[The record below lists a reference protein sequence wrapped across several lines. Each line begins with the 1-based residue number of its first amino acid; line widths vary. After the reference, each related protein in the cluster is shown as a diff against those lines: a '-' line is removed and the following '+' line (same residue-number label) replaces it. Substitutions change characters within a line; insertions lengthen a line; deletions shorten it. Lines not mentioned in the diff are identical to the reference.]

1 LNDKQVEQKAPRSKQ
16 MRIPR
21 VRGFGNKNSPDS
33 NSSNRSATLS
43 RTSVDETFLQIES
56 DNDIPRTSSMKKS
69 PVRDTVKDSEK
80 DSLEA
85 SATAFLDRVGKR
97 LGYGVGN
104 KNMDGEERSVGDSHY
119 RDNGHGTSIDWE
131 LPSLDNVVES
141 YQQLETLN
149 DNEGESNQ
157 TDIFCGS
164 QKYESIRLRNFI
176 ERIIILSKKKE
187 NGRWFPYLYE
197 VIISQWIALIAIQ
210 TKPSD
215 HASGN
220 QSVTSS
226 VSAASKN
233 DDLSPSVS
241 KALNDASKKVKGLT
255 ISCAPILLELIKKS
269 LGFRIQRILRH
280 RARQMGPEVRGPYL
294 VTCDQNL
301 LLLMHV
307 WITVISTPMFSD
319 ELALTLMMRS
329 SDF

>member
-1 LNDKQVEQKAPRSKQ
+1 
-16 MRIPR
+16 
-21 VRGFGNKNSPDS
+21 
-33 NSSNRSATLS
+33 
-43 RTSVDETFLQIES
+43 
-56 DNDIPRTSSMKKS
+56 
-69 PVRDTVKDSEK
+69 
-80 DSLEA
+80 
-85 SATAFLDRVGKR
+85 
-97 LGYGVGN
+97 
-104 KNMDGEERSVGDSHY
+104 MDGEERSVGDSHY

-149 DNEGESNQ
+149 EQ
-157 TDIFCGS
+157 TDVFCGS

-301 LLLMHV
+301 LLKLEKL
-307 WITVISTPMFSD
+307 IYTVTDACLDNRNFDSNVFRRTSIDVNDALVRFLRDLFSFF
-319 ELALTLMMRS
+319 EVEIVHRLVLVYFSR
-329 SDF
+329 